1 MRTLFI
7 CRTFA
12 AEIGNEITGIKFIKY
27 LFSLVR
33 WLVGDDQSPFYF
45 ATELRQQYNNFAA
58 ENERIGIMADK
69 IKKSYKV
76 SKSFYDDAIT
86 QGKWWSKLY
95 FKLLWGGVDD
105 NEIARRVLSW
115 IPDDFKGK
123 MLDVPVGT
131 AVFTTEKYKRMKQA
145 DITCLDYSQDML
157 EQAEYRFRGAG
168 ITNIKTMQGDVG
180 ALPFEEGSFDVVL
193 CMNGLHVFPNKDKAY
208 SEILR
213 TLKPGGEL
221 LACFYIA
228 GEQKV
233 ADWLAK
239 TVMTRMGWFTPPF
252 DTANDVRKRL
262 EPYYDILDF
271 HVEGAML
278 YFKAQKR

>member
-1 MRTLFI
+1 
-7 CRTFA
+7 
-12 AEIGNEITGIKFIKY
+12 
-27 LFSLVR
+27 
-33 WLVGDDQSPFYF
+33 
-45 ATELRQQYNNFAA
+45 
-58 ENERIGIMADK
+58 MADK
-69 IKKSYKV
+69 IKNSYKF

-95 FKLLWGGVDD
+95 FRLLWGGVDD
-105 NEIARRVLSW
+105 NEIARKVLSW
-115 IPDDFKGK
+115 IPDDFNGK

-131 AVFTTEKYKRMKQA
+131 AVFTAEKYKQMKQA

-157 EQAEYRFRGAG
+157 ERAKYRFSEAD

-180 ALPFEEGSFDVVL
+180 DLPFDDESFDFVL
-193 CMNGLHVFPNKDKAY
+193 CMNGLHVFPDKDKAH

-213 TLKPGGEL
+213 TLKHGGEFL
-221 LACFYIA
+221 TCFYIA
-228 GEQKV
+228 GEQKK

-252 DTANDVRKRL
+252 DTANDVRRRL

-271 HVEGAML
+271 TIEGAMP
-278 YFKAQKR
+278 YFRARKK

>member
-1 MRTLFI
+1 
-7 CRTFA
+7 
-12 AEIGNEITGIKFIKY
+12 
-27 LFSLVR
+27 
-33 WLVGDDQSPFYF
+33 
-45 ATELRQQYNNFAA
+45 
-58 ENERIGIMADK
+58 MADK
-69 IKKSYKV
+69 IKSSYKF

-123 MLDVPVGT
+123 LLDVPVGT
-131 AVFTTEKYKRMKQA
+131 AVFTTEKYRKMKQA
-145 DITCLDYSQDML
+145 EITCLDYSLDML

-168 ITNIKTMQGDVG
+168 IINIKAAIEREQARPKVKTMQGDVG
-180 ALPFEEGSFDVVL
+180 ALPFEEGSFDYVL

-208 SEILR
+208 SEILQA
-213 TLKPGGEL
+213 LKPGGEL

-252 DTANDVRKRL
+252 DSANDVRKRL
-262 EPYYDILDF
+262 EPYYEILDF

-278 YFKAQKR
+278 YFRAKKK

>member
-1 MRTLFI
+1 MRTTTAIPTEMKVLMNHIYELHKGVRHMVLFTCNKKYSELAI
-7 CRTFA
+7 QRL
-12 AEIGNEITGIKFIKY
+12 ESQGIPY
-27 LFSLVR
+27 LLQPAGQQNLNV
-33 WLVGDDQSPFYF
+33 YF
-45 ATELRQQYNNFAA
+45 GQCECL
-58 ENERIGIMADK
+58 E
-69 IKKSYKV
+69 
-76 SKSFYDDAIT
+76 AIRLIVT
-86 QGKWWSKLY
+86 RP
-95 FKLLWGGVDD
+95 LLWGGVDD

-123 MLDVPVGT
+123 LLDIPVGT
-131 AVFTTEKYKRMKQA
+131 AVFTTEKYRRMKQA

-180 ALPFEEGSFDVVL
+180 TLPFEEGSFDIVL

-213 TLKPGGEL
+213 ILKSGGEL

-228 GEQKV
+228 GEQRV

-262 EPYYDILDF
+262 GPYYDILDF

-278 YFKAQKR
+278 YFRAKKR